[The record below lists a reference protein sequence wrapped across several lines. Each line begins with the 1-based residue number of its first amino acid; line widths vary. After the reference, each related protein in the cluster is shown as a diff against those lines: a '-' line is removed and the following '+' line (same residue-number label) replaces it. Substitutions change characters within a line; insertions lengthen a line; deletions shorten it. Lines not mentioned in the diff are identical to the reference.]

1 MEKGTLIGLVLAVVF
16 VSTTIMMAVHFDI
29 LVAFGSFIDPP
40 SAILVIGGT
49 FASAMI
55 AVKFETFKTSM
66 RAGRIVFRPPVLDPA
81 SAINQIVG
89 LANTARKE
97 GVLALEDSAAAMED
111 EFLKKGIMLIVD
123 GTDPDLVK
131 GIMETELS
139 YLEERHGGVAAT
151 YDSMAGFAPAW
162 GMCGTLI
169 ALIVMLND
177 LDGDTLGPN
186 MAMALITTFYG
197 MLVANVW
204 ATPFSNKLKQVSK
217 EEVLLKTVLIEG
229 MLSIQAGENPR
240 IIEEK
245 LKSFL
250 APATRGNVG
259 PDGAPIGGGAG
270 EDGE

>member
-1 MEKGTLIGLVLAVVF
+1 MEKGTLIGLILAVVF
-16 VSTTIMMAVHFDI
+16 VLFTMISATDFNI
-29 LVAFGSFIDPP
+29 LVAIGSFVNAP
-40 SAILVIGGT
+40 SFVLVVGGA
-49 FASAMI
+49 FASTMI
-55 AVKFETFKTSM
+55 AVKFDTFRTSM
-66 RAGRIVFRPPVLDPA
+66 RAGRIVFRPPSLDPA
-81 SAINQIVG
+81 KAIGQIVG

-97 GVLALEDSAAAMED
+97 GVLALEDSATSMDD

-123 GTDPDLVK
+123 GTDPELVK
-131 GIMETELS
+131 GIMETELA
-139 YLEERHGGVAAT
+139 YIEERHGTIAGT

-186 MAMALITTFYG
+186 MALALITTLYG
-197 MLVANVW
+197 MMVAQIW
-204 ATPFSNKLKQVSK
+204 ATPFANKLKQVSK
-217 EEVLLKTVLIEG
+217 EEMLLKTVLIEG

-250 APATRGNVG
+250 SPATRGNLNEDQG
-259 PDGAPIGGGAG
+259 PGVVAGGEEG
-270 EDGE
+270 